1 MNEPVYED
9 DLTML
14 HPRHGTALLLL
25 QQHAVAA
32 KAAID
37 AAESEGTLNTALGNM
52 TRVAT
57 AARTM
62 FAGAEIKKPDMP
74 FGEVGLETSLRDGC
88 EDKKTN
94 ESDDEDEEEE
104 SIPTSSESSSSDFSS
119 SDGENDSDGDN
130 FEDLMDL
137 DEKSATAVADLRR
150 VNSLHYDI
158 HLHRIRRLILR
169 LPRPLSNCPS
179 PPFDSSTDHPLLYNE
194 AGVPLPQKTTI
205 ECAELIIDE
214 LALTAEYR
222 KAMLEVLVKQVAEG

>member
-1 MNEPVYED
+1 MAALAARALPPRLLARIASCSQSPARSLTADMNEPVYED

-74 FGEVGLETSLRDGC
+74 FGEVGLETSLRGVWLSLSLLVLWEC
-88 EDKKTN
+88 
-94 ESDDEDEEEE
+94 
-104 SIPTSSESSSSDFSS
+104 
-119 SDGENDSDGDN
+119 
-130 FEDLMDL
+130 
-137 DEKSATAVADLRR
+137 R
-150 VNSLHYDI
+150 V
-158 HLHRIRRLILR
+158 IR
-169 LPRPLSNCPS
+169 N
-179 PPFDSSTDHPLLYNE
+179 
-194 AGVPLPQKTTI
+194 
-205 ECAELIIDE
+205 
-214 LALTAEYR
+214 
-222 KAMLEVLVKQVAEG
+222 